1 MRSSRVLQTPV
12 VIAFI
17 MRIIYARRLR
27 SAHTDGFDDLVLDKV
42 EKETWRQ
49 AKRAVKAKH
58 HHKYHHGARRWHK
71 TVPADEHEKE
81 GGHERDSHHAVHR
94 LLLKRAVRVTLPRVL
109 PTGRCLT
116 SLETLP
122 SDGGRQCAAALHRL
136 GLPVNLPRLPEYLHQ
151 NLCYVPLLPGR
162 R

>member
-81 GGHERDSHHAVHR
+81 GKAKSQVGKRPLPKPLHGE
-94 LLLKRAVRVTLPRVL
+94 LLDLMQSQR
-109 PTGRCLT
+109 
-116 SLETLP
+116 
-122 SDGGRQCAAALHRL
+122 
-136 GLPVNLPRLPEYLHQ
+136 HQ
-151 NLCYVPLLPGR
+151 EKQVP
-162 R
+162 